1 MFQVINM
8 YINDQQWSHGGD
20 THTDLNNVKH
30 LNMFQNAELQAL
42 FVPSVKHSQL
52 FINVYKYA
60 TFVND

>member
-1 MFQVINM
+1 M

-20 THTDLNNVKH
+20 IGTHTDLNNVKH